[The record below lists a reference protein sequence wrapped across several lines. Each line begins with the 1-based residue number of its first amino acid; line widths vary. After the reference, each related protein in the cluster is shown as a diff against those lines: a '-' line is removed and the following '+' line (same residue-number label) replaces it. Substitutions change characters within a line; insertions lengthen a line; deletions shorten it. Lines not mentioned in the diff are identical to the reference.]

1 MGNVEVRKNEE
12 GYELNLNAKKNDVMK
27 STFSIVF
34 YLKRQ
39 VVKKDGTV
47 PVMGRITV
55 AGMKSL
61 STYTKY
67 SIGCAYVGEFL
78 QEHYHVKDIALQE
91 LSLSFI
97 TDYETFLRTDK
108 RLKIKK
114 SE

>member
-1 MGNVEVRKNEE
+1 MRKV
-12 GYELNLNAKKNDVMK
+12 YWLSVTFLILVK
-27 STFSIVF
+27 SDED
-34 YLKRQ
+34 RRRR